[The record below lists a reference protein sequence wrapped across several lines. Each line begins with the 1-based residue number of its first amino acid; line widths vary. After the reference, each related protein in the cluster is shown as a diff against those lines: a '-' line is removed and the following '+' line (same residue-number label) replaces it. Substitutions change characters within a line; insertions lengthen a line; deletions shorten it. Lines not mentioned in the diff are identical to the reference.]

1 MQKFDEFID
10 EYLNEQD
17 ETVRSEYEKAKEDLL
32 KHIINNA
39 LEQYQFALNQLLN
52 RIDQQLIE
60 LNDDELTYYFKQVKQ
75 HIVERPSI
83 ESKYLEFYSRIF
95 TKEYEFLSDGATP
108 DNIETVINIIASVSG
123 KIKSLTMFNNY
134 NLVPEPPIE

>member
-1 MQKFDEFID
+1 MQKFDEFLD

-32 KHIINNA
+32 KHMNNNV
-39 LEQYQFALNQLLN
+39 LEQYQFSLN
-52 RIDQQLIE
+52 RLLERLDQQLIE

-83 ESKYLEFYSRIF
+83 ESKYLEFYSRVF
-95 TKEYEFLSDGATP
+95 TKEYEFLSNDATP

-123 KIKSLTMFNNY
+123 KIKTLTVFDK
-134 NLVPEPPIE
+134 

>member
-1 MQKFDEFID
+1 MQKFDEFLD
-10 EYLNEQD
+10 EYLNEQN

-32 KHIINNA
+32 KHMINNV
-39 LEQYQFALNQLLN
+39 LEQYQFSLN
-52 RIDQQLIE
+52 RLLERLDQQLIE

-83 ESKYLEFYSRIF
+83 DSKYLEFYSHVF
-95 TKEYEFLSDGATP
+95 TKEYEFLSDDATP

-123 KIKSLTMFNNY
+123 KIKTLTVSDN
-134 NLVPEPPIE
+134 

>member
-1 MQKFDEFID
+1 MQKFDEFLD

-32 KHIINNA
+32 KHMINNV
-39 LEQYQFALNQLLN
+39 LEQYQFSLN
-52 RIDQQLIE
+52 RLLERLDQQLIE

-83 ESKYLEFYSRIF
+83 DSKYLEFYSRVF

-123 KIKSLTMFNNY
+123 KIKSLTLFDT
-134 NLVPEPPIE
+134 

>member
-1 MQKFDEFID
+1 M
-10 EYLNEQD
+10 
-17 ETVRSEYEKAKEDLL
+17 
-32 KHIINNA
+32 NNA

-60 LNDDELTYYFKQVKQ
+60 LNDDESTYYFKQVKQ

-83 ESKYLEFYSRIF
+83 DSKYLEFYSRVF
-95 TKEYEFLSDGATP
+95 TKEYEFLSDDATP

-123 KIKSLTMFNNY
+123 KIKTLTVFDK
-134 NLVPEPPIE
+134 

>member
-1 MQKFDEFID
+1 MQKFDEFLD

-32 KHIINNA
+32 KHMNNNV
-39 LEQYQFALNQLLN
+39 LEQYQFSLN
-52 RIDQQLIE
+52 RLLERLDQQLIE

-83 ESKYLEFYSRIF
+83 ESKYLEFYSRVF
-95 TKEYEFLSDGATP
+95 TKEYEFLSDDATP

-123 KIKSLTMFNNY
+123 KIKSLTVFNK
-134 NLVPEPPIE
+134 

>member
-1 MQKFDEFID
+1 MQKFDEFLD
-10 EYLNEQD
+10 EYLNEQN

-32 KHIINNA
+32 KHMINNV
-39 LEQYQFALNQLLN
+39 LEQYQFSLN
-52 RIDQQLIE
+52 RLLERLDQQLIE

-83 ESKYLEFYSRIF
+83 ESKYLEFYSRVF
-95 TKEYEFLSDGATP
+95 TKEYEFLSDDATP

-123 KIKSLTMFNNY
+123 KIKSLTMSDT
-134 NLVPEPPIE
+134 

>member
-1 MQKFDEFID
+1 MQKFDEFLD

-32 KHIINNA
+32 KHMINNVS
-39 LEQYQFALNQLLN
+39 EQYQFSLN
-52 RIDQQLIE
+52 RLLERLDQQLIE
-60 LNDDELTYYFKQVKQ
+60 LNDDELTYYFEQVKQ

-83 ESKYLEFYSRIF
+83 ESKYLEFYSRVF
-95 TKEYEFLSDGATP
+95 TKEYEFLSDDATP

-123 KIKSLTMFNNY
+123 KIKSLT
-134 NLVPEPPIE
+134 ISDT

>member
-1 MQKFDEFID
+1 MQKFDEFLD

-32 KHIINNA
+32 KHMINNVS
-39 LEQYQFALNQLLN
+39 EQYQFSLN
-52 RIDQQLIE
+52 RLLERLDRQLIE
-60 LNDDELTYYFKQVKQ
+60 LNDDELTYYFEQVKQ

-83 ESKYLEFYSRIF
+83 ESKYLEFYSRVF
-95 TKEYEFLSDGATP
+95 TKEYEFLSDGATQ

-123 KIKSLTMFNNY
+123 KIKSLTVFDK
-134 NLVPEPPIE
+134 